1 MNIFTKKPV
10 IMLNFNCYY
19 VCPCLMIG
27 SGIVDIIIRVYQTR
41 KEDKCISLW
50 EENINVLGRKLK
62 RKINVDNEV
71 EYIIS
76 QSKHIDELLN
86 DGSILSP
93 ILDFAT
99 EISQGNYYN
108 GFKRYFPLIRSEIL
122 CHREGNKQKRRK
134 LWKALINPIELFFR
148 GVDRVLRF
156 LLSYPISLF
165 IADLDYDA
173 RPWKV
178 LAGIVSFVSALLSI
192 LEFFDIKFN
201 A

>member
-1 MNIFTKKPV
+1 
-10 IMLNFNCYY
+10 MLNFNCYY
-19 VCPCLMIG
+19 VYLCLMIG

-50 EENINVLGRKLK
+50 EENINVLGGKLK

-76 QSKHIDELLN
+76 QSKHINELLN
-86 DGSILSP
+86 DGLTLTP
-93 ILDFAT
+93 ILGFAT
-99 EISQGNYYN
+99 EISEGNYYD
-108 GFKRYFPLIRSEIL
+108 GFKRYFPLIRREIL
-122 CHREGNKQKRRK
+122 WHREDNKQKRCK

-148 GVDRVLRF
+148 GVHRVLRF
-156 LLSYPISLF
+156 LLSCSISLF

-173 RPWKV
+173 RLWKV

-192 LEFFDIKFN
+192 LEILGII
-201 A
+201 

>member
-1 MNIFTKKPV
+1 
-10 IMLNFNCYY
+10 
-19 VCPCLMIG
+19 MIG

>member
-1 MNIFTKKPV
+1 MQKTV

-27 SGIVDIIIRVYQTR
+27 LGIFDIIIRVCQTR
-41 KEDKCISLW
+41 KEDKRISLW
-50 EENINVLGRKLK
+50 EGNIKELDRKLK
-62 RKINVDNEV
+62 SKINVDVDNEV

-76 QSKHIDELLN
+76 QSKYIDELLN
-86 DGSILSP
+86 DGSILSS
-93 ILDFAT
+93 IQGFAI

-122 CHREGNKQKRRK
+122 CHREDNKQKRCK

-148 GVDRVLRF
+148 GVDRGLRF

-173 RPWKV
+173 RPWQV

-192 LEFFDIKFN
+192 LGFFDIKFN

>member
-1 MNIFTKKPV
+1 
-10 IMLNFNCYY
+10 MLNFNCYY

-27 SGIVDIIIRVYQTR
+27 LGIFDIIIRVCQTR
-41 KEDKCISLW
+41 KEDNRISLW
-50 EENINVLGRKLK
+50 EENIKELDRKLK
-62 RKINVDNEV
+62 SKINVDVENEV

-76 QSKHIDELLN
+76 QSKYIDELLN

-93 ILDFAT
+93 IQGFAN
-99 EISQGNYYN
+99 EISEGNY
-108 GFKRYFPLIRSEIL
+108 GSKRYSPLIRKEIL
-122 CHREGNKQKRRK
+122 CHREDNKQKRCK

-148 GVDRVLRF
+148 GVDRGLRI

-173 RPWKV
+173 RLWKV
-178 LAGIVSFVSALLSI
+178 FAGIVSFVSALLSI
-192 LEFFDIKFN
+192 LDFFDIKFN